1 MNCFISTSIAHWEGL
16 CTIQFCHRCMTIM
29 FHCEQDLLANLIVL
43 TPKLARRKFREHIFE
58 SWGWKCAYCDKQLDE
73 NTATIDHI
81 VPKHKGGHSVK
92 TNLCAACGN
101 CNRSKASSL
110 LSVWFNE
117 THPNY
122 SEERLARITKWMEQK
137 PCSIKLSS
145 AEPAI
150 PYLSNDCTIGWV
162 AT

>member
-1 MNCFISTSIAHWEGL
+1 MNCFIGTSIAHWEGL

-92 TNLCAACGN
+92 TNLCAACSE
-101 CNRSKASSL
+101 CNKNKST
-110 LSVWFNE
+110 LSWKMWFENQDFYCE
-117 THPNY
+117 QRAEKIKNWV
-122 SEERLARITKWMEQK
+122 SQK
-137 PCSIKLSS
+137 PVDMKLLNSR
-145 AEPAI
+145 AA
-150 PYLSNDCTIGWV
+150 
-162 AT
+162 